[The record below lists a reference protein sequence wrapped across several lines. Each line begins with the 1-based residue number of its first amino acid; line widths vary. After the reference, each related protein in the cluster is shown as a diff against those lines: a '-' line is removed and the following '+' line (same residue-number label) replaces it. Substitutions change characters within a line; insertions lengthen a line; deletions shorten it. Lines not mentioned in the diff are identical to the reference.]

1 MRTVYG
7 AVPGGKIR
15 IMEQITLLLALWMIL
30 SNCGDGRLCL
40 RSHHH
45 ILVLLFSATLPG
57 ICKLDSVHIYKT
69 SKTEALD
76 LYQKR

>member
-7 AVPGGKIR
+7 AVPGGRIR

-45 ILVLLFSATLPG
+45 ILVL
-57 ICKLDSVHIYKT
+57 
-69 SKTEALD
+69 
-76 LYQKR
+76 